1 MATNDRPGTV
11 VACPACGTRN
21 RVPFSGRGRVR
32 CSNCHADLPWLVEAG
47 DLSFDDAVASRML
60 VLVDVWAVW
69 CGPCRAI
76 APVVEQLSR
85 ELAGRLKVVKVDAD
99 RSPAVSSRHR
109 ITAIPTL
116 LLYRDG
122 AEVGRQVGAV
132 PAAQLRAWVE
142 SALPAG

>member
-1 MATNDRPGTV
+1 MTSVQPGEV
-11 VACPACGTRN
+11 VACPSCGTRN
-21 RVPFSGRGRVR
+21 RVPLGGRGRVR
-32 CSNCHADLPWLVEAG
+32 CSNCHADLPWLVEA
-47 DLSFDDAVASRML
+47 DDATFDAAVASRML

-99 RSPAVSSRHR
+99 RSPGISRRHGV
-109 ITAIPTL
+109 TAIPTL

-122 AEVGRQVGAV
+122 AEVSRQIGAV

-142 SALPAG
+142 SALPAA